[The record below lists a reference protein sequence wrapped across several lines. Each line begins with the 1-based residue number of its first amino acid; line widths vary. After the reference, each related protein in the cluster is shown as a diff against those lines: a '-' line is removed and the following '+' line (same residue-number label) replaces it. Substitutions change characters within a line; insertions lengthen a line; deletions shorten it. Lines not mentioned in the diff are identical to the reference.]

1 MRMAKT
7 SQLPARALVALQQR
21 SLAVGSGKGGV
32 GKSTTALNIALLLS
46 RQGRRVGLID
56 LDPLSNIATIL
67 DIAGEELE
75 RVKDDP
81 HATGDLVDYI
91 FEYVPGLDVVFP
103 HASTGSGQNAK
114 LQLFRRFAGDLL
126 RRYDVLV
133 YDMPAGISAEEN
145 LDFLPY
151 IGNLILVTNSEPT
164 SHVSAGG
171 YLRTALEIREDLRVL
186 VWHNKYRPSVQS
198 DFDPR
203 AVIANYNRYVEGELR
218 IREDV
223 AITDVAFVPPDES
236 LNLLQSDLD
245 VHTTVYQKLHAVL
258 SLLLRER
265 VQSALRGS
273 RISKRAADLVA
284 YYLTASDVDQD
295 PRELVHDIDLF
306 VAGLLGAE
314 ARKGIQAVLDRVG
327 KRGRLQVFGTDQES
341 YLSGVVR
348 QVRHDEMRREMLRVT
363 GVLEQAIEA
372 AANQSRGFM
381 QSASIDHA
389 RIVASAVPR
398 LLHLISDDARMNNQ
412 SSLAGNSS
420 ATALFLYAAGQE
432 LAEPD
437 VLKLV
442 RTLVPRKTDGRGG
455 TARDRHE
462 QIRRVIRRDEDY
474 HKQFFRVVKA
484 VFPGITRRIS
494 ALNREYGLSPLLLR
508 TAGGAIHGSAYV
520 KLTTHLIHDVVYS
533 GLGVSVSSS
542 YNAASQAI
550 RSGVERIV
558 SQLKW

>member
-1 MRMAKT
+1 MTKIA
-7 SQLPARALVALQQR
+7 QLPTRALVALQRR

-67 DIAGEELE
+67 DIAGDELD
-75 RVKDDP
+75 RVSADP
-81 HATGDLVDYI
+81 YANGDLADYR

-103 HASTGSGQNAK
+103 HASPSHGHHAK

-126 RRYDVLV
+126 RHYDVLV

-151 IGNLILVTNSEPT
+151 IENLILVTNSEPT

-171 YLRTALEIREDLRVL
+171 YLRTALEIRGDLRIL
-186 VWHNKYRPSVQS
+186 VWHNKYHPGIEA

-218 IREDV
+218 IRDGV
-223 AITDVAFVPPDES
+223 TATDVAFVPPDES
-236 LNLLQSDLD
+236 LNLLQADLD
-245 VHTTVYQKLHAVL
+245 VYTTVYQKLYAVL

-273 RISKRAADLVA
+273 RIGKRAADLVA
-284 YYLTASDVDQD
+284 YYLTSADIDQD
-295 PRELVHDIDLF
+295 ARELVHGIDRF

-314 ARKGIQAVLDRVG
+314 ARKGIQAVLDRIG
-327 KRGRLQVFGTDQES
+327 KRGRLQVFGTDQEA
-341 YLSGVVR
+341 YLGGVVR
-348 QVRHDEMRREMLRVT
+348 QVRHDEMRREILCVT
-363 GVLEQAIEA
+363 EALEQAIEA

-389 RIVASAVPR
+389 RIVTDVVPG
-398 LLHLISDDARMNNQ
+398 LLRLISEDVRLNDR
-412 SSLAGNSS
+412 STLAGNSG
-420 ATALFLYAAGQE
+420 ATALFLYSAGQE
-432 LAEPD
+432 LVQPG
-437 VLKLV
+437 VRKLV
-442 RTLVPRKTDGRGG
+442 RTLVPLKSDGRGG
-455 TARDRHE
+455 MTRDRHK
-462 QIRRVIRRDEDY
+462 QIRRVIRRDEAY
-474 HKQFFRVVKA
+474 HQQFLQVVKA

-494 ALNREYGLSPLLLR
+494 TLNREHGLSPLLLR
-508 TAGGAIHGSAYV
+508 TKGGAIHGSAYV
-520 KLTTHLIHDVVYS
+520 KLSTYLIHDVVYS

-550 RSGVERIV
+550 RTGVERIV
-558 SQLKW
+558 SELQW